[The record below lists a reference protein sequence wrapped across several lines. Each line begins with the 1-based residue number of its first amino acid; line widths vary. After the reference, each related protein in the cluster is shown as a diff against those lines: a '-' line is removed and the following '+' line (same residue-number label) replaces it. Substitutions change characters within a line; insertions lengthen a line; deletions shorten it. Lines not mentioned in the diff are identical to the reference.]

1 MMLRPVFG
9 SCLKKLGTGG
19 LLSKYAKDMV
29 DHLAAGSKAV
39 EKDMSAMMVPQSHS
53 LHHNHTS

>member
-39 EKDMSAMMVPQSHS
+39 EKDMSAMMVPQSH
-53 LHHNHTS
+53 